1 MAQKA
6 LKAKEKELGYKIIR
20 HFLNGV
26 GIYETCDKLGISYMM
41 YQRKFKHNGWF
52 QAELEKA
59 KVNKDS
65 VKPLHAASEMIPLGD
80 DPEDDSGL
88 KKRMFLES
96 MEANNFK
103 VNATLL
109 AIGVSKDRYYKYWKK
124 DANFL
129 KAVEVLRAE
138 MLDYYIG
145 LNTEIASD
153 SKHGMAQSNST
164 IFAIKCLGK
173 DAGWDERSAAPSL
186 NFNFDKDAVD
196 AIVRAAGLSKLD
208 DVIDAEVI
216 EVSTEKS
223 IEVVNASS

>member
-6 LKAKEKELGYKIIR
+6 LTSKEKEIGYKMIR

-26 GIYETCDKLGISYMM
+26 GIYETCDKLGISYMT
-41 YQRKFKHNGWF
+41 YQRKFKRSGWF

-59 KVNKDS
+59 KENKDS

-96 MEANNFK
+96 MDKHNFK
-103 VNATLL
+103 VRATLKE
-109 AIGVSKDRYYKYWKK
+109 IGVSRDEYYRHWKQ
-124 DANFL
+124 DANFC
-129 KAVEVLRAE
+129 KAIEVLRAE

-173 DAGWDERSAAPSL
+173 ESGWDERSAAPSVNL
-186 NFNFDKDAVD
+186 NFDKDAVD
-196 AIVRAAGLSKLD
+196 AIVKAAGLSRLD
-208 DVIDAEVI
+208 DVIEAEVVQPSTSL
-216 EVSTEKS
+216 EV
-223 IEVVNASS
+223 INADS